1 MQRMGVDV
9 PVRRAAT
16 VVLARDGDRGLEVF
30 TLHRAAALV
39 FAPGV
44 VAFPGGGVDPTD
56 RAEITVPGR
65 PLSWWA
71 QRLAVPEPEA
81 AELLAA
87 AVRELFEETGVLLG
101 GAPPVEPEPSA
112 ERERLRLELTAH
124 RIGVADVLAAEGIP
138 APFDQLVP
146 WARWITPPGQTRR
159 YDTFFFVAPVPD
171 GQQAAMVTTE
181 ADHGQ
186 WDRPADLIA
195 AHAAGERAIMPPTL
209 SVLHQVGDAASVAE
223 LLTIE
228 RTVRAVR
235 PRVISAPGEPLRVDV
250 EGREMQVE
258 PR

>member
-1 MQRMGVDV
+1 MDVDV

-16 VVLARDGDRGLEVF
+16 VLLTRDGDRGLEVF
-30 TLHRAAALV
+30 TLHRAAAMV

-56 RAEITVPGR
+56 RAALAVPGR

-71 QRLAVPEPEA
+71 QRLDLPEPEV

-101 GAPPVEPEPSA
+101 APPVEPHVTA

-124 RIGVADVLAAEGIP
+124 RIGIADVLTAEGIE
-138 APFDQLVP
+138 APFDQLIP
-146 WARWITPPGQTRR
+146 WARWITPPGPPRR
-159 YDTFFFVAPVPD
+159 YDTFFFVAVAPD
-171 GQQAAMVTTE
+171 GQEAAIVTTE
-181 ADHGQ
+181 AEHGQ

-209 SVLHQVGDAASVAE
+209 SVLHQVSDAATVAE
-223 LLTIE
+223 LLATQRTI
-228 RTVRAVR
+228 TAVR
-235 PRVISAPGEPLRVDV
+235 PRVISAPGEPLRVEV

-258 PR
+258 FR

>member
-1 MQRMGVDV
+1 MGDDV

-16 VVLARDGDRGLEVF
+16 VVLARDGDRGVEVF
-30 TLHRAAALV
+30 TLHRAAAMV

-56 RAEITVPGR
+56 RMAIAVPGR

-71 QRLAVPEPEA
+71 LRLELPEPEV

-101 GAPPVEPEPSA
+101 APAGPA
-112 ERERLRLELTAH
+112 GNAARERQRLELTAH
-124 RIGVADVLAAEGIP
+124 RIGVADVLAAEGIE

-159 YDTFFFVAPVPD
+159 YDTFFFVAAVPD
-171 GQQAAMVTTE
+171 GQRAAMLTTE
-181 ADHGQ
+181 AEHGQ
-186 WDRPADLIA
+186 WDLPGDLIA

-209 SVLHQVGDAASVAE
+209 AVLHQVGDAASVAE
-223 LLTIE
+223 LLATE
-228 RTVRAVR
+228 RPIRAVR
-235 PRVISAPGEPLRVDV
+235 PRVISAPGEPLRVEV
-250 EGREMQVE
+250 EGRELQVE
-258 PR
+258 HR

>member
-1 MQRMGVDV
+1 MGVDV
-9 PVRRAAT
+9 PVRRAST
-16 VVLARDGDRGLEVF
+16 VVLARDGDRGVEVF

-56 RAEITVPGR
+56 RAELAVPGR

-71 QRLAVPEPEA
+71 TRLDLPEPEA

-101 GAPPVEPEPSA
+101 AAPAVEPGPA
-112 ERERLRLELTAH
+112 ADRERLRLELTAH
-124 RIGVADVLAAEGIP
+124 RVGVADVLAAEGIA

-159 YDTFFFVAPVPD
+159 YDTYFFVAVVPG
-171 GQQAAMVTTE
+171 GQQPAMVTSE
-181 ADHGQ
+181 AEHGQ

-195 AHAAGERAIMPPTL
+195 AHAAGERRIMPPTL
-209 SVLHQVGDAASVAE
+209 SVLHQVGDAATVAE
-223 LLTIE
+223 LLATE
-228 RTVRAVR
+228 RTIKAVR
-235 PRVISAPGEPLRVDV
+235 PRVISAPGEPLRVEV